1 MFNGKIGAL
10 KELVRNVVDLWA
22 KSRNIK
28 NMNPKYTTDTQYN
41 TNTSNIA
48 CAYPSNTQI
57 CFRTQLLIRNQV
69 NSITI

>member
-28 NMNPKYTTDTQYN
+28 NMNPKYTTDTQYK

-57 CFRTQLLIRNQV
+57 YFRTQLLIRNQV
-69 NSITI
+69 NSIAI